1 MRAKAWRNEQI
12 LRLKSKFSKM
22 INCIRS
28 GDQLKVDEMMHS
40 SDSLATRDYSAS
52 GFSSRT
58 GEVEP
63 KVDNANI
70 EEAESSLR
78 ESGYLNYEVCLS
90 SIMKPLF
97 YGKKQKIHCVIGL
110 AHCVVC

>member
-1 MRAKAWRNEQI
+1 MRAKAWINEQI
-12 LRLKSKFSKM
+12 FGLKSKLRKM

-28 GDQLKVDEMMHS
+28 GDQLRVDEMMHS

-58 GEVEP
+58 GEVET
-63 KVDNANI
+63 KVDNGNI

-78 ESGYLNYEVCLS
+78 ESGYLNYEVCFF

-97 YGKKQKIHCVIGL
+97 
-110 AHCVVC
+110 

>member
-1 MRAKAWRNEQI
+1 MRAKDWIDGRI
-12 LRLKSKFSKM
+12 VLLKSKFRKM

-28 GDQLKVDEMMHS
+28 GDQLRVDEMAHS

-58 GEVEP
+58 GGEVEQ
-63 KVDNANI
+63 KVDNGNI

-90 SIMKPLF
+90 SIMKLLF
-97 YGKKQKIHCVIGL
+97 
-110 AHCVVC
+110 

>member
-1 MRAKAWRNEQI
+1 MRAKTWIDEQI
-12 LRLKSKFSKM
+12 FGFKSKFRKM

-28 GDQLKVDEMMHS
+28 GDQLRVDEMIHS

-58 GEVEP
+58 GEVEQ
-63 KVDNANI
+63 KVDNGNI

-90 SIMKPLF
+90 SIMKPHYF
-97 YGKKQKIHCVIGL
+97 
-110 AHCVVC
+110 

>member
-1 MRAKAWRNEQI
+1 MRTKAKAWTKKQI
-12 LRLKSKFSKM
+12 FGLKSKFRKM

-28 GDQLKVDEMMHS
+28 GDQLRVDEMMHS

-63 KVDNANI
+63 KVDNGNI

-78 ESGYLNYEVCLS
+78 ESGYLNYEVCLL
-90 SIMKPLF
+90 SIMKSL
-97 YGKKQKIHCVIGL
+97 Y
-110 AHCVVC
+110 